1 MDIIKTGEQIQI
13 LRKAKG
19 LTQAELGE
27 RLHVSFQ
34 AVSKW
39 ERGETLPDTFLL
51 PSLADILETTIDS
64 ILRGGQHLA
73 GFKGRFSVS
82 DLKEGLN
89 CLRKMYVLLGKSS
102 IIYKSAINGI
112 NNTMNTDIEQI
123 FTSEHA
129 FDAFLCEL
137 ILDRLANGFYV
148 DPTDIKNNVADDS
161 FKSIALERCK
171 KYNIT

>member
-1 MDIIKTGEQIQI
+1 MNQIKIGEQIQL

-19 LTQAELGE
+19 LTQTELGD

-39 ERGETLPDTFLL
+39 ERGETLPDTFIL
-51 PSLADILETTIDS
+51 PVLADVLETTIDN
-64 ILRGGQHLA
+64 ILRADQKSA
-73 GFKGRFSVS
+73 GFKGKFFVS

-89 CLRKMYVLLGKSS
+89 CLRKMSVLLG
-102 IIYKSAINGI
+102 INNVIYKSAINGI
-112 NNTMNTDIEQI
+112 NSAMNTNIEQI

-129 FDAFLCEL
+129 FDAFLCEA

-148 DPTDIKNNVADDS
+148 DPTDIKNNVADDR
-161 FKSIALERCK
+161 FKTIALESCS
-171 KYNIT
+171 KYHIL